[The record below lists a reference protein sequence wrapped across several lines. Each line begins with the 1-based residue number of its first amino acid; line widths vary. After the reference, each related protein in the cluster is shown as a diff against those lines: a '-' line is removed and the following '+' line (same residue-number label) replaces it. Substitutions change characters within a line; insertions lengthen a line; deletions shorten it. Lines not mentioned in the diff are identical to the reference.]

1 MALVNWN
8 ELGPETEAYDGNT
21 SWFFLHGYNPAGGW
35 VRFLRNER
43 IMNDPADPA
52 CILKHESV
60 YVSDMNNNPKPTIWG
75 AGLMPGAER
84 GIFDHIPHL
93 LYFAKDVSL
102 RLRAANRAFAE
113 HCGMRGEEDV
123 VGRTDHDLFPVE
135 MAEKYRQDDLTV
147 LRDGQPMC
155 GIVELFPDRTGR
167 PEWFIT
173 DKIPL
178 FDHAGQVAGL
188 CGVVRGYERARLE
201 LQPYLD
207 LRGVTEYLKT
217 HFTEAISIKDLA
229 GSVNLSPRHLER
241 KFRKLFQISPRG
253 YVTKLRVL
261 KGCELLAGSAL
272 TVSEIAQATGFYDHS
287 AFSRQFQRQI
297 GMSPTAY
304 RRQHR

>member
-1 MALVNWN
+1 MTNHPNL
-8 ELGPETEAYDGNT
+8 P
-21 SWFFLHGYNPAGGW
+21 S
-35 VRFLRNER
+35 
-43 IMNDPADPA
+43 
-52 CILKHESV
+52 
-60 YVSDMNNNPKPTIWG
+60 WG

-84 GIFDHIPHL
+84 RIFDHIPHL
-93 LYFAKDVSL
+93 LYFAKDASL

-113 HCGMRGEEDV
+113 HCGMRGEQEI
-123 VGRTDHDLFPVE
+123 VGRTDHDLFPVA
-135 MAEKYRQDDLTV
+135 MAEKYRQDDLEV
-147 LRDGQPMC
+147 LRRREPLC

-178 FDHAGQVAGL
+178 FDHDGRVAGL

-217 HFTEAISIKDLA
+217 NFTEAVSINDLA
-229 GSVNLSPRHLER
+229 RSVGLSPRHLER
-241 KFRKLFQISPRG
+241 KFRAIFGISPRG

-272 TVSEIAQATGFYDHS
+272 TVSEIAHATGFYDHS
-287 AFSRQFQRQI
+287 AFSRQFKHQI